1 MSDPTPQQVVSFIR
15 EHFDLSE
22 VKELSF
28 QLGIDPDELGGETK
42 GTKAQNLVSKLK
54 GRGRFSELLI
64 EVYRLRPDLYLAKF
78 GSAPQKQVALSA
90 APVSLDGEDARNVP
104 LWAWLVGIVFVIAVV
119 WAYMIV
125 GRQSNV
131 NGLDT
136 ETPNATQVTGSSRDG
151 AIVQSSVTPT
161 LTAQPP
167 PTAIPSRVPNIA
179 PTSTVAVLPTF
190 TPSYTPTIT
199 ATATPQAGDVRT
211 VLRGGIE
218 VEQVY
223 VSAGE
228 FIMGA
233 SDGTDL
239 LLNYEPQRVV
249 YLDAFWIDRTE
260 VTNQQY
266 FACQSEGGCARP
278 GRPSSYSRP
287 SYYYQFNL
295 AFADYPV
302 IYVDWNLA
310 SHYCTWADAR
320 LPTEA
325 EWEKAARGIDG
336 RQYSW
341 SDETVNCQLANTGL
355 VDCNSDTTAVGS
367 YPDGASPYGALD
379 MMGNVWEWVND
390 WYDADYYGDGPAINP
405 PGPDSGMEKIIRGG
419 SWFRSNYYSRTFTR
433 LSFPMDFASHD
444 IGFRCA
450 SD

>member
-1 MSDPTPQQVVSFIR
+1 MSDPTPQQLVSFIR

-22 VKELSF
+22 VIELSF

-42 GTKAQNLVSKLK
+42 GTKVQKLASKLN
-54 GRGRFSELLI
+54 GRGRFSELLV
-64 EVYRLRPDLYLAKF
+64 EVYRLRPELYLAKF
-78 GSAPQKQVALSA
+78 GSAPQTYGVVSA
-90 APVSLDGEDARNVP
+90 APASPDGAGARNVP
-104 LWAWLVGIVFVIAVV
+104 VWVWVVSVVFVIAVV
-119 WAYMIV
+119 WAYMTV
-125 GRQSNV
+125 VRQSNE
-131 NGLDT
+131 NGLDNW
-136 ETPNATQVTGSSRDG
+136 TPNATQINANSDG
-151 AIVQSSVTPT
+151 AIVRPSVTPM
-161 LTAQPP
+161 LTAQPLS
-167 PTAIPSRVPNIA
+167 TATS
-179 PTSTVAVLPTF
+179 STVPKFVPSSTVTVLPTS
-190 TPSYTPTIT
+190 TPSYTPTVA

-239 LLNYEPQRVV
+239 LLSYEPQRVV

-260 VTNQQY
+260 VTNQQH
-266 FACQSEGGCARP
+266 FACQSEDACARP
-278 GRPSSYSRP
+278 GRPSSFSRP

-295 AFADYPV
+295 AFADFPV

-310 SHYCTWADAR
+310 RHYCSWADAR

-325 EWEKAARGIDG
+325 EWEKAARGNDG

-341 SDETVNCQLANTGL
+341 GDETVNCQLANTGL
-355 VDCNSDTTAVGS
+355 LACNSDTTAVGS
-367 YPDGASPYGALD
+367 YPSGASPYGALD

-390 WYDADYYGDGPAINP
+390 WYDSDYYRDGPAINP
-405 PGPDSGMEKIIRGG
+405 LGPDSGMEKIIRGG

-433 LSFPMDFASHD
+433 LSFPIDFASHD

-450 SD
+450 SN

>member
-1 MSDPTPQQVVSFIR
+1 MLDPTPQQVASFIR

-22 VKELSF
+22 VIELSF

-42 GTKAQNLVSKLK
+42 GTKVQKLVSRLK
-54 GRGRFSELLI
+54 GHGRYSELLV
-64 EVYRLRPDLYLAKF
+64 EVYRLRPELYFASF
-78 GSAPQKQVALSA
+78 DSVPQNQAVMVTTAASLDDA
-90 APVSLDGEDARNVP
+90 RTREAPVWV
-104 LWAWLVGIVFVIAVV
+104 WMVGGVLIIAAV
-119 WAYMIV
+119 WAYMV
-125 GRQSNV
+125 FGRQSNN

-136 ETPNATQVTGSSRDG
+136 STPSATQVISMRDG
-151 AIVQSSVTPT
+151 TIVQPSVTPA
-161 LTAQPP
+161 LTVRPS
-167 PTAIPSRVPNIA
+167 PTATSSRLPTILS
-179 PTSTVAVLPTF
+179 TSTVTVLPTA
-190 TPSYTPTIT
+190 TPSYTLTVT
-199 ATATPQAGDVRT
+199 ATSTPQSGAVRT
-211 VLRGGIE
+211 VLRGGTE
-218 VEQVY
+218 VEQVH
-223 VSAGE
+223 VAAGE

-260 VTNQQY
+260 VTNEQY
-266 FACQSEGGCARP
+266 FACQSAGGCANP
-278 GRPSSYSRP
+278 GRPSSYTRP

-295 AFADYPV
+295 EFADYPV

-310 SHYCTWADAR
+310 SQYCGWANAR

-325 EWEKAARGIDG
+325 EWEKAARGVDG

-341 SDETVNCQLANTGL
+341 SDETVNCQLANTGD
-355 VDCNSDTTAVGS
+355 VACNYDTTVVGS
-367 YPDGASPYGALD
+367 YPGGASPYGALD

-390 WYDADYYGDGPAINP
+390 WYDANYYGSGPAINP
-405 PGPDSGMEKIIRGG
+405 PGPDNGMEKIIRGG

-433 LSFPMDFASHD
+433 LSFPIDFASHD